1 MKGVDFGVGDS
12 GGDLVRSLELL
23 DSSFFGGLGLRG
35 LVGAF
40 PGGRVQ
46 SVKFAPDASIVG
58 GDEVGARVE
67 SPGDRSVREHE
78 LDDRTCHLVLHGV
91 ADEVAA
97 RHVKVLWNGDL
108 LDVAEDVF
116 GRRLTGDMG
125 HSLADSDDDDSSC

>member
-40 PGGRVQ
+40 PGGRVL
-46 SVKFAPDASIVG
+46 SVKLAPDASIVG

-67 SPGDRSVREHE
+67 SSGDRSVRVHE
-78 LDDRTCHLVLHGV
+78 FDNRTCHLVLHSV

-97 RHVKVLWNGDL
+97 RHAKVLRKGDL
-108 LDVAEDVF
+108 FDVAEDVF

-125 HSLADSDDDDSSC
+125 HSLAESDDDDSSC

>member
-1 MKGVDFGVGDS
+1 MKGVDFSVGDS

-40 PGGRVQ
+40 PGGWVH

-67 SPGDRSVREHE
+67 SSGDRSVREHE
-78 LDDRTCHLVLHGV
+78 LNPRRGVVLNEHIPAHRTTPPHCELQCACKTAVSIAPGPAIV
-91 ADEVAA
+91 Q
-97 RHVKVLWNGDL
+97 
-108 LDVAEDVF
+108 
-116 GRRLTGDMG
+116 
-125 HSLADSDDDDSSC
+125 

>member
-1 MKGVDFGVGDS
+1 MKGVDFGVGDF

-23 DSSFFGGLGLRG
+23 ESSFSGGLSLGG
-35 LVGAF
+35 LVGTF
-40 PGGRVQ
+40 PGVRVQ
-46 SVKFAPDASIVG
+46 TVEFAPDASIIG

-67 SPGDRSVREHE
+67 SSGNRSVREHE
-78 LDDRTCHLVLHGV
+78 LNDRTCHLVLHGV

-116 GRRLTGDMG
+116 GRRFTGDMG

>member
-23 DSSFFGGLGLRG
+23 DSSFFGGLSLRG
-35 LVGAF
+35 LVGTF
-40 PGGRVQ
+40 PGVRVQ

-67 SPGDRSVREHE
+67 SSGDRSAREHE
-78 LDDRTCHLVLHGV
+78 LNDRTCHFVLHGV

-97 RHVKVLWNGDL
+97 RHVEVLWNGNL
-108 LDVAEDVF
+108 LDVTEDVF
-116 GRRLTGDMG
+116 NRRFAGDMG
-125 HSLADSDDDDSSC
+125 HSLADSDDDDPSC